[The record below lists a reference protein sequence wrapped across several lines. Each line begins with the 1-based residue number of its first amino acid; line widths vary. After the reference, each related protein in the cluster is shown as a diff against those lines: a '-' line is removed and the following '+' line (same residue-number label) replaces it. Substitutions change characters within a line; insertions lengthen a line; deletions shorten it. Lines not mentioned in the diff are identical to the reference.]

1 MQRPRGSDLLDG
13 DLHQLTDRDGAA
25 LRISHM
31 RAIFLTLFTLGL
43 IMAAPSARAVEEPQW
58 TLVYSDGPFEVRAY
72 APTVVAETEATGD
85 RSRAINEGF
94 RRLARFIFGG
104 NAPNQSI
111 AMTAPVAQ
119 RPGGERVAM
128 TAPVA
133 QSRSSD
139 AWVVTFYMP
148 PGSTLEAMPRPLDDT
163 VVLREIPSRRV
174 AVLRFSGL
182 ATQRNLDERAEA
194 LRQRIAARGERAIGP
209 VTYAFYNPPWTF
221 PWSRRNEVM
230 LELEQLQA
238 SDR

>member
-1 MQRPRGSDLLDG
+1 
-13 DLHQLTDRDGAA
+13 
-25 LRISHM
+25 
-31 RAIFLTLFTLGL
+31 
-43 IMAAPSARAVEEPQW
+43 MAAPAAHAVEEPQW
-58 TLVYSDGPFEVRAY
+58 TLVHRDGAFEVRDY
-72 APTVVAETEATGD
+72 APTVVAETEAAGD
-85 RSRAINEGF
+85 RGLAINEGF

-104 NAPNQSI
+104 NTPNQPI

-119 RPGGERVAM
+119 RQGGERIAM

-133 QSRSSD
+133 QARSAD
-139 AWVVTFYMP
+139 AWIVTFYMP

-182 ATQRNLDERAEA
+182 ATQRNLDEHAEA

-209 VTYAFYNPPWTF
+209 VTYAFYNPPWTL

-230 LELEQLQA
+230 LELAQPA
-238 SDR
+238 PGR